1 MTNMPAARRAT
12 VPISAWLLGL
22 PGLACLFAGLVLLAG
37 DFSDVHP
44 LLAESGTA
52 IVLIVSA
59 IALLGSAAFPVVL
72 RHLADADAP
81 AADQ

>member
-1 MTNMPAARRAT
+1 MTNTPAPRRSAL
-12 VPISAWLLGL
+12 PISAWLLGL
-22 PGLACLFAGLVLLAG
+22 PGLACLLAGLVLLAG

-44 LLAESGTA
+44 VLAESGTA
-52 IVLIVSA
+52 IALIVSA